1 MIHYVDGE
9 KRYNL
14 APNGLS
20 VGDVIQ
26 SGPLADL
33 SVGNALPLKLVPQG
47 TTVHNVEMQPGRG
60 AQYARSAGASAQ
72 VLSQEGTYILMRM
85 PSNEVRRV
93 NPECMVTIGSVGNAD
108 HQNIKLGKAG
118 RNRHIGRRPQVRGSA
133 MNPNDHPHGG
143 GEGRSGIGMPGPK
156 TPWGKPALGYRTRS
170 RRKDSSMIQARR
182 TRRRR

>member
-1 MIHYVDGE
+1 MALRSVKPTSPGRRGVVLPSFDEITKKKPEKSLLAPLHKKGGRNAQGRLTVRHRGGGSKRRFRIIDFKRDKIGVPGKVASIEYDPNRSARIALIHYVDGE

-72 VLSQEGTYILMRM
+72 VLSQELSLI
-85 PSNEVRRV
+85 
-93 NPECMVTIGSVGNAD
+93 
-108 HQNIKLGKAG
+108 
-118 RNRHIGRRPQVRGSA
+118 HI
-133 MNPNDHPHGG
+133 
-143 GEGRSGIGMPGPK
+143 
-156 TPWGKPALGYRTRS
+156 
-170 RRKDSSMIQARR
+170 
-182 TRRRR
+182 